1 MDWRAFVQN
10 YFDGVH
16 MSWLDGDYQRLLPY
30 YSAPEQGTE
39 SEWERLKR
47 EHRQLTDRGGT
58 TYSIRGRVIPLCW
71 METEQAMDILLSW
84 QGKRRYGIGT
94 HELIEASRRML
105 RIRLS
110 KGTDQWKIDSHQE
123 WEGDMKNQFDA
134 EQEAE
139 DVSSSMVEDVVSEPL
154 LVVHGAGGYNPKN
167 AVAYAERY
175 WNSPNPAY
183 PHFTDDC
190 TNFISQ
196 CLYAGGIPMLF
207 SKEKGKGWWIRTGK
221 GSEWSYSWAVAHA
234 LYLVLKSGAAPMR
247 AVTKTSPDQ
256 LVPGDIICYDFD
268 GDGRFQHN
276 TIVVAK
282 DANDMPLVNAHT
294 TDSSMRY
301 WAYEDSTAYTP
312 NMRYAFFH
320 IRGV

>member
-1 MDWRAFVQN
+1 MDWRDFVRS
-10 YFDGVH
+10 YFDAVH
-16 MSWLDGDYQRLLPY
+16 KSWLDGNEQRLLPY
-30 YSAPEQGTE
+30 YSDPVQGTE
-39 SEWERLKR
+39 SERERLQR
-47 EHRQLTDRGGT
+47 GHRLLTERGGEI
-58 TYSIRGRVIPLCW
+58 YSSRGRVVPLCW
-71 METEQAMDILLSW
+71 METEQALDILLSW
-84 QGKRRYGIGT
+84 HGTRRYGMGAQEWT
-94 HELIEASRRML
+94 EASRRIHRL
-105 RIRLS
+105 RLNKEMDS
-110 KGTDQWKIDSHQE
+110 WKIAAHEE
-123 WEGDMKNQFDA
+123 WEGDRKQPFDA
-134 EQEAE
+134 QQNAE
-139 DVSSSMVEDVVSEPL
+139 DAMSSMVDNAISQPM
-154 LVVHGAGGYNPKN
+154 LVVHGAGGYNAEN

-183 PHFTDDC
+183 PHFNDDC

-221 GSEWSYSWAVAHA
+221 GSEWSYSWSVAHA
-234 LYLVLKSGAAPMR
+234 LYLMLKSGASPMR

>member
-1 MDWRAFVQN
+1 MDWREFVQN
-10 YFDGVH
+10 YFNAVH
-16 MSWLDGDYQRLLPY
+16 ESWLDGDVQRLLPY
-30 YSAPEQGTE
+30 YSEPTHGAE

-47 EHRQLTDRGGT
+47 GHRQLTERGGVVL
-58 TYSIRGRVIPLCW
+58 SSWGRVVPLCW
-71 METEQAMDILLSW
+71 METEQELDILLSCDVA
-84 QGKRRYGIGT
+84 RHYGIGV
-94 HELIEASRRML
+94 HELTEASRCIHRL
-105 RIRLS
+105 RLK
-110 KGTDQWKIDSHQE
+110 KGGDAWKIVSHLE
-123 WEGDMKNQFDA
+123 WEGDRKALFDA
-134 EQEAE
+134 EQDAEEALA
-139 DVSSSMVEDVVSEPL
+139 SMVENAISQPM
-154 LVVHGAGGYNPKN
+154 LVVHGAGGYNAGN

-196 CLYAGGIPMLF
+196 CLHAGGIPMLF

-221 GSEWSYSWAVAHA
+221 GSEWSYSWSVAHA
-234 LYLVLKSGAAPMR
+234 LYLILKSGASPMR

-256 LVPGDIICYDFD
+256 LVPGDIICYDFN

-282 DANDMPLVNAHT
+282 DAYNMPLVNAHT

-312 NMRYAFFH
+312 NIRYAFFH